1 MDSNKY
7 SVKVGIKL
15 AENAV
20 ANVQKDL
27 NEKLKDSKFEVSFS
41 SKGLDDISK
50 KLDEISSKLTK
61 VSGKNNFKKTGD
73 SAKDAAK
80 GVDKLNQNLEKTG
93 KHLKNQAFATDNL
106 AYNWSK
112 AMQSFLAYNTVT
124 QFFNTVSNGIK
135 DMIGQVK
142 ELDDALTEFKKVSDL
157 SGESLDKYV
166 DKAYKM
172 GATVAKTGTEMI
184 EAATSFKKSGYT
196 DDMSLELGKVATMY
210 TNIADEAISSAEAA
224 DFVIAQMKAF
234 KLETGSATETLE
246 NAYHVIDSVNEV
258 SNNFAVSS
266 ADIATNLG
274 KASAVMAN
282 AGNSLE
288 QMIGLMTAGT
298 EITRNG
304 SKVANGLKTLT
315 LRLQG
320 MNDEGEKDLEL
331 QAQMEALFQ
340 KLGISVYD
348 ANGQLKNTYEILST
362 LAPVYETLTN
372 AEKAYVTETIAGKYQ
387 AQNAAAILSNWKVAV
402 DATTTALNSNGSA
415 ARENE
420 NVLDSI
426 QGHLQKL
433 NSAWEELSRNLF
445 NSDLL
450 KFIIDLGTA
459 FLKLANSGVGK
470 FIIKMTAGIVI
481 YKLATTALQKLS
493 TTIVLTAA
501 KQQLLAGN
509 TQKVTKEMLKEK
521 AASMTLGGSLKQ
533 LGGTGVS
540 ALKSLAVSPL
550 GWVSAGITVVTALVT
565 VFKELDEKQH
575 EAAQKTVEAAGEL
588 DDKLSNLDEMATKIQ
603 ELRSVT
609 DSSTSSYEDATKARE
624 ELNKIQKQLIEDYGA
639 EADKIDLVN
648 GSISEQIEELKKL
661 KKEAAQDYLDKNRDE
676 YNNAKYKLY
685 DKNRMRQLQGSDST
699 RALGT
704 ENRWETD
711 VKSITFLGK
720 NAKKEK
726 QKYIDEQKFFN
737 EYVDNYK
744 EIMNKYGKVKEEA
757 NKNNGKTELTFVS
770 DNADSEKKALE
781 EWKKYL
787 SDNEKEI
794 VNSGIMTQK
803 EFDRA
808 LEYTTDNIGVLE
820 KRYADYYN
828 VLKEY
833 QKEQLTAAGYD
844 DFIADVKEL
853 SNTEELNKENVQKL
867 INKYDGLGKALK
879 SNGISV
885 KKIIKEYQNVG
896 KVVSENSKDIEDAT
910 KLFSDEGMTRSQI
923 LKLKD
928 NKNASK
934 DLTDAYKS
942 LKKIADDSGI
952 SMEALINYLVQTK
965 QVAKDTNEEVVKTV
979 DTVLKEF
986 DTDISSIADKYGV
999 LTSAAEEFNSNGYIT
1014 VDTFKSLMDNN
1025 LWQYLDWTA
1034 NGLNANTDALIN
1046 EADAAKY
1053 NAFVA
1058 LQDAFAKDALAI
1070 ATGDVSNQSEIAKA
1084 AVAGLKGE
1092 MDSAGLIAQA
1102 RAGNLFT
1109 YAGAIQAIKDAEK
1122 GKDLSDADIE
1132 KKAGQ
1137 LKNLATAYNNAAKGI
1152 ANINL
1157 QASAKKSRGSG
1168 GGGSSSS
1175 KSEKEWWEKAYDD
1188 LKAQFDYSDITI
1200 EQYIGGLENLLGK
1213 LDKGSDAWK
1222 KINKELQKAKLDKVK
1237 DDYNAGRISLNQYI
1251 ISLQNLQKA
1260 YKEGTDAWNDLADA
1274 IKKAKLDKLKEQQND
1289 LKSALSAVNDT
1300 LDKQIDKYEEAKDAA
1315 DKKYDDEIDKLE
1327 ELQDKLDD
1335 QNDDYERAQQAVA
1348 DYLDEQMNAMEK
1360 QRDTVESYYDNVLDA
1375 IEKMNEKQQESLE
1388 LAEAYEA
1395 LMNAMTQKTKKVYK
1409 EGLGWIWTTDAEAIR
1424 DAKQTYEDL
1433 LKNAT
1438 TKEIEEQ
1445 KDATINSLEEQ
1456 INALQDYI
1464 DSWDKV
1470 LDKFDNEKNRNL
1482 ADLLLGENWTE
1493 MVSQLDPQIV
1503 DDFSDA
1509 YYELQKNLE
1518 ETEKQIEELNKKKEE
1533 EDEYWDKLIDD
1544 LEEYKDKW
1552 SDVADIYEEAQNAL
1566 KARQIMGANWE
1577 QDILNRRLDVLENFK
1592 NKYNAILAEI
1602 DKVDNMS
1609 TNQASNYTALRL
1621 PGYAN
1626 GGEVDYTGLA
1636 VLHGTP
1642 NKPEYVLNNNQ
1653 MRNLLGN
1660 LTKPRFTSNLEK
1672 SSSVVNNYS
1681 FGNIELPNV
1690 TNARQFANELKS
1702 LLNITKNQ

>member
-1 MDSNKY
+1 MGSSNNY
-7 SVKVGIKL
+7 SVKLGIKL
-15 AENAV
+15 DEKAV
-20 ANVQKDL
+20 ANIS
-27 NEKLKDSKFEVSFS
+27 NELDTKLKDKNVNISIDAKNLEQIKDLLNNIYLELGRIEKKNGFS
-41 SKGLDDISK
+41 SATKGAKEFNKEL
-50 KLDEISSKLTK
+50 EQTTK
-61 VSGKNNFKKTGD
+61 RI
-73 SAKDAAK
+73 
-80 GVDKLNQNLEKTG
+80 
-93 KHLKNQAFATDNL
+93 KNQSFATDNWV
-106 AYNWSK
+106 YNWSK
-112 AMQSFLAYNTVT
+112 AMQSFLTYNTVT
-124 QFFNTVSNGIK
+124 QFFNTVSDGIK

-157 SGESLDKYV
+157 SGESLDRYV
-166 DKAYKM
+166 DKAYNM

-210 TNIADEAISSAEAA
+210 TNIADEAINSAEAA

-726 QKYIDEQKFFN
+726 QEYIDEQKFFN

-1053 NAFVA
+1053 NALVA

-1251 ISLQNLQKA
+1251 ISLQNLQKV

-1395 LMNAMTQKTKKVYK
+1395 LMNAMTQKTKKVKYMLSIK
-1409 EGLGWIWTTDAEAIR
+1409 IAQNGETPE
-1424 DAKQTYEDL
+1424 
-1433 LKNAT
+1433 
-1438 TKEIEEQ
+1438 
-1445 KDATINSLEEQ
+1445 KDNPVGKIYFK
-1456 INALQDYI
+1456 YI
-1464 DSWDKV
+1464 IMKGV
-1470 LDKFDNEKNRNL
+1470 
-1482 ADLLLGENWTE
+1482 
-1493 MVSQLDPQIV
+1493 
-1503 DDFSDA
+1503 
-1509 YYELQKNLE
+1509 ELWLVVKDTLSKNL
-1518 ETEKQIEELNKKKEE
+1518 KI
-1533 EDEYWDKLIDD
+1533 
-1544 LEEYKDKW
+1544 
-1552 SDVADIYEEAQNAL
+1552 
-1566 KARQIMGANWE
+1566 
-1577 QDILNRRLDVLENFK
+1577 
-1592 NKYNAILAEI
+1592 
-1602 DKVDNMS
+1602 
-1609 TNQASNYTALRL
+1609 NY
-1621 PGYAN
+1621 
-1626 GGEVDYTGLA
+1626 
-1636 VLHGTP
+1636 
-1642 NKPEYVLNNNQ
+1642 
-1653 MRNLLGN
+1653 
-1660 LTKPRFTSNLEK
+1660 
-1672 SSSVVNNYS
+1672 
-1681 FGNIELPNV
+1681 
-1690 TNARQFANELKS
+1690 
-1702 LLNITKNQ
+1702 

>member
-1 MDSNKY
+1 MDYN
-7 SVKVGIKL
+7 IKL
-15 AENAV
+15 G
-20 ANVQKDL
+20 VQIDESSIVKIKSDLDTKLQDKKINIRIDSKELEQIKDL
-27 NEKLKDSKFEVSFS
+27 LNNIYLELGRLESKNGFS
-41 SKGLDDISK
+41 SATKGA
-50 KLDEISSKLTK
+50 
-61 VSGKNNFKKTGD
+61 KNFNKE
-73 SAKDAAK
+73 
-80 GVDKLNQNLEKTG
+80 LEKTTQ
-93 KHLKNQAFATDNL
+93 HIKNQSFATNNWI
-106 AYNWSK
+106 YNWSK
-112 AMQSFLAYNTVT
+112 AMQSFLTYNTVT

-135 DMIGQVK
+135 DMIVQVK

-157 SGESLDKYV
+157 SGESLERYI

-172 GATVAKTGTEMI
+172 GEAVAKTGTEMI

-196 DDMSLELGKVATMY
+196 DEMSLELGTIAAMY
-210 TNIADEAISSAEAA
+210 TNIADEAISSADAA
-224 DFVIAQMKAF
+224 DMIIAQMKAF
-234 KLETGSATETLE
+234 KIEAQD
-246 NAYHVIDSVNEV
+246 AIHIIDAINEV
-258 SNNFAVSS
+258 SNNYAVSS

-282 AGNSLE
+282 AGNSFE

-320 MNDEGEKDLEL
+320 MNDEGERDLEL
-331 QAQMEALFQ
+331 QAQMETLFQ

-348 ANGQLKNTYEILST
+348 TNGQLKNTYEILST

-433 NSAWEELSRNLF
+433 NSAWEELSKKLF

-493 TTIVLTAA
+493 TTIVMTAA

-521 AASMTLGGSLKQ
+521 AASMTLGSSLKQ
-533 LGGTGVS
+533 LGGTGAS

-603 ELRSVT
+603 ELRNVT

-648 GSISEQIEELKKL
+648 GSLAEQIEELKRL

-676 YNNAKYKLY
+676 YDNAKYKLY
-685 DKNRMRQLQGSDST
+685 NKNRMRQLQGNDST
-699 RALGT
+699 SALGT

-726 QKYIDEQKFFN
+726 QEYIDEQKFFN
-737 EYVDNYK
+737 KYVDNYK
-744 EIMNKYGKVKEEA
+744 EIMNKYGKVKEEV
-757 NKNNGKTELTFVS
+757 NRNNGKTELTFVS

-781 EWKKYL
+781 EWKDYL
-787 SDNEKEI
+787 SKNEKEI
-794 VNSGIMTQK
+794 VKSGIMTQNQ
-803 EFDRA
+803 FNDA
-808 LEYTTDNIGVLE
+808 LKYTTDNIGILE

-828 VLKEY
+828 VLKKY

-867 INKYDGLGKALK
+867 INKYDGLGDALK
-879 SNGISV
+879 SNGISI

-910 KLFSDEGMTRSQI
+910 KLFSDKGMTRSQI

-986 DTDISSIADKYGV
+986 DTDISSIADKYEA
-999 LTSAAEEFNSNGYIT
+999 LTSAAEEFNANGYIT

-1034 NGLNANTDALIN
+1034 TGLNANTNALIN

-1053 NAFVA
+1053 NALVA

-1092 MDSAGLIAQA
+1092 MESAGLMAQA
-1102 RAGNLFT
+1102 KAGNLFT

-1122 GKDLSDADIE
+1122 GKNLSDADI
-1132 KKAGQ
+1132 KKKESQ

-1157 QASAKKSRGSG
+1157 QASAKKSGGSG

-1175 KSEKEWWEKAYDD
+1175 KSEKEWWEKELDALKDQYDNNE
-1188 LKAQFDYSDITI
+1188 ITI
-1200 EQYIGGLENLLGK
+1200 NEYINSLQNLLGK
-1213 LDKGSDAWK
+1213 VGQGTEAWK
-1222 KINKELQKAKLDKVK
+1222 KINKELQKQKLDKIK

-1251 ISLQNLQKA
+1251 ISLQNLQKE
-1260 YKEGTDAWNDLADA
+1260 YKQSTKEWNNLADA
-1274 IKKAKLDKLKEQQND
+1274 IKKAKLDQLKEQQND
-1289 LKSALSAVNDT
+1289 LKAALSAVNNT
-1300 LDKQIDKYEEAKDAA
+1300 LEKQINDYENLKEAA
-1315 DKKYDDEIDKLE
+1315 DERYDDELDKLND
-1327 ELQDKLDD
+1327 LKDSLNDK
-1335 QNDDYERAQQAVA
+1335 NDDYERAQKAVIA
-1348 DYLDEQMNAMEK
+1348 FLNEQLDAINEQK
-1360 QRDTVESYYDNVLDA
+1360 DTVENYYDNVINA
-1375 IEKMNEKQQESLE
+1375 IEKMNEDTQESIE

-1395 LMNAMTQKTKKVYK
+1395 LINAMTQKTKKVWK
-1409 EGLGWIWTTDAEAIR
+1409 EGLGWTWTADQKAIE
-1424 DAKQTYEDL
+1424 DAKKTYDDL
-1433 LKNAT
+1433 VKNAT
-1438 TKEIEEQ
+1438 TKEIEKQ
-1445 KDATINSLEEQ
+1445 KDKTIKSLEEQ
-1456 INALQDYI
+1456 ISSLQEYI

-1470 LDKFDNEKNRNL
+1470 FDKFDNEKNTNL
-1482 ADLLLGENWTE
+1482 ANLLLGDNWTE
-1493 MVSQLDPQIV
+1493 MVSQLDPQV
-1503 DDFSDA
+1503 VEDFSNA
-1509 YYELQKNLE
+1509 YYDLQKNLE
-1518 ETEKQIEELNKKKEE
+1518 ETEKQIEILNKQKEE
-1533 EDEYWDKLIDD
+1533 EDKYWNNLIDD
-1544 LEEYKDKW
+1544 LENYKDKW
-1552 SDVADIYEEAQNAL
+1552 SDIANAYTDAQDAL
-1566 KARQIMGANWE
+1566 KAKQIIGANWE
-1577 QDILNRRLDVLENFK
+1577 KEILDKRLDVLENFK

-1609 TNQASNYTALRL
+1609 TAQAAGYTALKL

-1626 GGEVDYTGLA
+1626 GGEVNYTGLA

-1642 NKPEYVLNNNQ
+1642 NKPEYVLNNTQ

-1660 LTKPRFTSNLEK
+1660 LTKPRFTS
-1672 SSSVVNNYS
+1672 VNNNGNSSNVYNYN

-1690 TNARQFANELKS
+1690 NNAKQFINELKS
-1702 LLNITKNQ
+1702 LVNTSKNL

>member
-15 AENAV
+15 DEKAV
-20 ANVQKDL
+20 ANIS
-27 NEKLKDSKFEVSFS
+27 NELDTKLKDKNVNISIDAKNLEQIKDLLNNIYLELGRIEKKNGFS
-41 SKGLDDISK
+41 SATKGAKEFNKEL
-50 KLDEISSKLTK
+50 EQTTK
-61 VSGKNNFKKTGD
+61 RI
-73 SAKDAAK
+73 
-80 GVDKLNQNLEKTG
+80 
-93 KHLKNQAFATDNL
+93 KNQSFATDNWV
-106 AYNWSK
+106 YNWSK
-112 AMQSFLAYNTVT
+112 AMQSFLTYNTVT
-124 QFFNTVSNGIK
+124 QFFNTVSDGIK
-135 DMIGQVK
+135 DMISQVK

-157 SGESLDKYV
+157 SGEALDRYV
-166 DKAYKM
+166 DKAYEM
-172 GATVAKTGTEMI
+172 GKTVAKTGTEMI
-184 EAATSFKKSGYT
+184 EAATSFKKSGYG
-196 DDMSLELGKVATMY
+196 DEMSLELGKVATMY
-210 TNIADEAISSAEAA
+210 TNIADEAISSADAA

-348 ANGQLKNTYEILST
+348 TNGQLKNTYEILST

-415 ARENE
+415 AKENE
-420 NVLDSI
+420 NVLESI

-509 TQKVTKEMLKEK
+509 TKKVTEEMLKEK

-533 LGGTGVS
+533 LGGTGAA

-550 GWVSAGITVVTALVT
+550 GWISGAITAVTLISSILKGI
-565 VFKELDEKQH
+565 DEQQH

-588 DDKLSNLDEMATKIQ
+588 DDKISNLDEMSTKIQ

-648 GSISEQIEELKKL
+648 GSISEQIAELKKL

-726 QKYIDEQKFFN
+726 QEYIDEQKFFN

-1053 NAFVA
+1053 NALVA

-1360 QRDTVESYYDNVLDA
+1360 QRDTVETYYDNVLDA

-1395 LMNAMTQKTKKVYK
+1395 LMNAMTQKTKKVEYMLSIK
-1409 EGLGWIWTTDAEAIR
+1409 IAQNGETPE
-1424 DAKQTYEDL
+1424 
-1433 LKNAT
+1433 
-1438 TKEIEEQ
+1438 
-1445 KDATINSLEEQ
+1445 KDNPVGKIYFK
-1456 INALQDYI
+1456 YI
-1464 DSWDKV
+1464 IMKGV
-1470 LDKFDNEKNRNL
+1470 
-1482 ADLLLGENWTE
+1482 
-1493 MVSQLDPQIV
+1493 
-1503 DDFSDA
+1503 
-1509 YYELQKNLE
+1509 ELWLVVKDTLSKNL
-1518 ETEKQIEELNKKKEE
+1518 KI
-1533 EDEYWDKLIDD
+1533 
-1544 LEEYKDKW
+1544 
-1552 SDVADIYEEAQNAL
+1552 
-1566 KARQIMGANWE
+1566 
-1577 QDILNRRLDVLENFK
+1577 
-1592 NKYNAILAEI
+1592 
-1602 DKVDNMS
+1602 
-1609 TNQASNYTALRL
+1609 NY
-1621 PGYAN
+1621 
-1626 GGEVDYTGLA
+1626 
-1636 VLHGTP
+1636 
-1642 NKPEYVLNNNQ
+1642 
-1653 MRNLLGN
+1653 
-1660 LTKPRFTSNLEK
+1660 
-1672 SSSVVNNYS
+1672 
-1681 FGNIELPNV
+1681 
-1690 TNARQFANELKS
+1690 
-1702 LLNITKNQ
+1702 

>member
-1 MDSNKY
+1 MGSSNNY
-7 SVKVGIKL
+7 SVKLGIKL
-15 AENAV
+15 DEKAV
-20 ANVQKDL
+20 ANIS
-27 NEKLKDSKFEVSFS
+27 NELDTKLKDKNINISIDAKNLEQIKDLLNNIYLELGRIEKKNGFS
-41 SKGLDDISK
+41 SATKG
-50 KLDEISSKLTK
+50 TK
-61 VSGKNNFKKTGD
+61 EFNKE
-73 SAKDAAK
+73 
-80 GVDKLNQNLEKTG
+80 LEQTTKRI
-93 KHLKNQAFATDNL
+93 KNQSFATDNWV
-106 AYNWSK
+106 YNWSK
-112 AMQSFLAYNTVT
+112 AMQSFLTYNTVT
-124 QFFNTVSNGIK
+124 QFFNTVSDGIK

-157 SGESLDKYV
+157 SGESLDRYV
-166 DKAYKM
+166 DKAYNM
-172 GATVAKTGTEMI
+172 GATVPKTGTEMI

-415 ARENE
+415 AKENE

-509 TQKVTKEMLKEK
+509 TKKVTEEMIKEK

-533 LGGTGVS
+533 LGGTGAA

-550 GWVSAGITVVTALVT
+550 GWISGAITAVTLISSILKGI
-565 VFKELDEKQH
+565 DEQQH

-588 DDKLSNLDEMATKIQ
+588 DDKISNLDEMSTKIQ

-648 GSISEQIEELKKL
+648 GSISEQIAELKKL

-726 QKYIDEQKFFN
+726 QEYIDEQKFFN

-1053 NAFVA
+1053 NALVA

-1157 QASAKKSRGSG
+1157 QASAKKSGGSG
-1168 GGGSSSS
+1168 KGGSSS

-1289 LKSALSAVNDT
+1289 LKSALSAVNNT

-1360 QRDTVESYYDNVLDA
+1360 QRDTVETYYDNVLDA

-1409 EGLGWIWTTDAEAIR
+1409 EGLG
-1424 DAKQTYEDL
+1424 K
-1433 LKNAT
+1433 K
-1438 TKEIEEQ
+1438 
-1445 KDATINSLEEQ
+1445 
-1456 INALQDYI
+1456 
-1464 DSWDKV
+1464 
-1470 LDKFDNEKNRNL
+1470 L
-1482 ADLLLGENWTE
+1482 A
-1493 MVSQLDPQIV
+1493 
-1503 DDFSDA
+1503 
-1509 YYELQKNLE
+1509 
-1518 ETEKQIEELNKKKEE
+1518 
-1533 EDEYWDKLIDD
+1533 
-1544 LEEYKDKW
+1544 EYKDNYIGQMLEVVKTE
-1552 SDVADIYEEAQNAL
+1552 V
-1566 KARQIMGANWE
+1566 R
-1577 QDILNRRLDVLENFK
+1577 LN
-1592 NKYNAILAEI
+1592 
-1602 DKVDNMS
+1602 
-1609 TNQASNYTALRL
+1609 LRWCVY
-1621 PGYAN
+1621 G
-1626 GGEVDYTGLA
+1626 
-1636 VLHGTP
+1636 
-1642 NKPEYVLNNNQ
+1642 
-1653 MRNLLGN
+1653 
-1660 LTKPRFTSNLEK
+1660 
-1672 SSSVVNNYS
+1672 
-1681 FGNIELPNV
+1681 
-1690 TNARQFANELKS
+1690 
-1702 LLNITKNQ
+1702 